1 MNHQYQQPQP
11 LPPFHHVIVVGASER
26 PNSVGE
32 RVLTHL
38 LAAPFTGKITL
49 VNLRHKTVGGMK
61 AYSNVGRVPEAAD
74 AVLVLTRPE
83 SYESVLRSCIK
94 QNIGYVVFAQ
104 DWDSLSDEEYK
115 QAQAVLKKN
124 RKTDI
129 RIVVC
134 HAASVQIPAI
144 RLNAGVYPDM
154 PVGTVGLISGHAAE
168 SVDML
173 ACLRQAGL
181 GVSCHVGLKYALS
194 PTVSADIIE
203 MLGRDAGTSLIVAEY
218 NPNENLRRLFSVV
231 RKVARRKP
239 VILSVSGYADAE
251 ERAVLQALSR
261 YSGCV
266 VAFSR
271 EEFLAAVHV
280 AAAKKQAADTLK
292 VVANIPCGRLKT
304 QADELDIA
312 LQLPDETQRP
322 PENTEGYIGSNP
334 SPLRFRECVEN
345 SLHHHQTEALL
356 TVVSPAADKAADII
370 RLLADIQKQSD
381 KPLLVSSP
389 LSDGLMQ
396 FKDTDQALSAFG
408 FQKKYKALKQL
419 RQHVA
424 KPWPSDVESPSV
436 KEIKQAAEDLPQLLK
451 TLYLPENH
459 NEVQPLCA
467 RLIFRRHPYYGAV
480 VFACSA
486 GKTMAVLPPFTTLD
500 AEQLIDKVELKRH
513 HKTVYQWLYSLN
525 AVVGQVP
532 EIRSIQMEVYPDGKT
547 HTECEIAETDDAD
560 DSETVLAAYPVALT
574 HTFTLKNGQKARI
587 RPLLPEDAEAKQD
600 FVRHLS
606 KEDRY
611 TRYMTHLNEL
621 SPTMLAQACNLDYAS
636 EAAIVAEAVE
646 DGTWLGVARFGSTED
661 RERCEFGISVAEAA
675 QGQGLAVYLMKQI
688 VGLAKQQGYSVM
700 SAEILKQNVAMQKL
714 AEKLGFALTP
724 SPHDKDLLEAVFSL
738 IEDEEKPV
746 NNIKQNLKQQILAL
760 KL

>member
-1 MNHQYQQPQP
+1 MNHQYQQPLP

-104 DWDSLSDEEYK
+104 DWDSLSDDEYK

-173 ACLRQAGL
+173 ACLRQVGL
-181 GVSCHVGLKYALS
+181 GVSYHVGLKYALS

-231 RKVARRKP
+231 RKVVRRKP
-239 VILSVSGYADAE
+239 VILSVSGYVDAE

-261 YSGCV
+261 YSGFV

-280 AAAKKQAADTLK
+280 VAAKKQAADTLK
-292 VVANIPCGRLKT
+292 VVTNIPCGRLKT

-334 SPLRFRECVEN
+334 SSLRFRECVEN
-345 SLHHHQTEALL
+345 SLHQHQTEALL

-396 FKDTDQALSAFG
+396 FKDTNQAFSAFG
-408 FQKKYKALKQL
+408 FQKKYKALKQF
-419 RQHVA
+419 RQCVA
-424 KPWPSDVESPSV
+424 KPWPTYVESPSV

-459 NEVQPLCA
+459 NGVQPLCA

-480 VFACSA
+480 VFACSS
-486 GKTMAVLPPFTTLD
+486 GKTVAALPPFTTLD
-500 AEQLIDKVELKRH
+500 AERLIDKVELKRH
-513 HKTVYQWLYSLN
+513 HKMVYQWLYSLN
-525 AVVGQVP
+525 MVVGQVP

-547 HTECEIAETDDAD
+547 HTECEIAEIDDAD

-574 HTFTLKNGQKARI
+574 HTFTLKNGQKACI

-661 RERCEFGISVAEAA
+661 RGRCEFGISVAEVA

-688 VGLAKQQGYSVM
+688 VELAKQQGYSVM

-714 AEKLGFALTP
+714 AEKLGFTLTP
-724 SPHDKDLLEAVFSL
+724 STHDKDLLEAVFSL
-738 IEDEEKPV
+738 IEGEEKPV